1 MRKILTTA
9 LVALTVAGG
18 MASAAT
24 TAQAEPYRHYDR
36 HRGKKD
42 NTGAAIAAGIVG
54 LALGAAIVGS
64 SNNNRRSSSY
74 YDNGYAYQPSYNGG
88 YYGDNGYYN
97 NGYANGGYYGDG
109 YYGGRQQYGYAPNR
123 YAYGS
128 RVCTSRER
136 VYDRYSGRPITV
148 TRQYAC

>member
-18 MASAAT
+18 VASAAT
-24 TAQAEPYRHYDR
+24 TAQAEPYRYYDR

-54 LALGAAIVGS
+54 LALGAAIASS

-74 YDNGYAYQPSYNGG
+74 YGGGYAYQPDYNSG
-88 YYGDNGYYN
+88 YYGDSYYN

-109 YYGGRQQYGYAPNR
+109 YYGGRQPYVYAPNR

-136 VYDRYSGRPITV
+136 VYDRYSGRPITI